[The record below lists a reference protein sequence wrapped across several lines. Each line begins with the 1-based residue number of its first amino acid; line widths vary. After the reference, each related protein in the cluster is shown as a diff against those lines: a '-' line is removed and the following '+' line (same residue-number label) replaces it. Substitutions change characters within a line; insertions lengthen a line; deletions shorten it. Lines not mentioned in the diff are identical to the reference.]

1 MSSDDI
7 NFLKMSDQCCSDPIL
22 QRCLANFV
30 LIVVQIFKKLFAS
43 SVFDKDLWCTKWRGK
58 APCGPVI

>member
-1 MSSDDI
+1 M
-7 NFLKMSDQCCSDPIL
+7 LCGQAV
-22 QRCLANFV
+22 QANFV